1 MIIKVQ
7 LFARARELAGAGE
20 ISLRLKDRATV
31 RDLRT
36 LLLQAVP
43 ALGSLTEKAAISVD
57 NEFAA
62 DSNVL
67 TEESVIALIPPVSGG
82 GEMT

>member
-1 MIIKVQ
+1 VIVKVQ

-20 ISLRLKDRATV
+20 ISLQLKDRATV
-31 RDLRT
+31 CDLRT
-36 LLLQAVP
+36 LLFQAVP

-57 NEFAA
+57 NEFAD

-67 TEESVIALIPPVSGG
+67 TEQSVIALIPPVSGG
-82 GEMT
+82 EMR